1 MAAILVGEEP
11 YSFDPAVSESSNRV
25 PIISGSASSKNGS
38 RKRIVLIICGIPGE
52 LKHLS
57 NPRKINH
64 ERFRQ

>member
-25 PIISGSASSKNGS
+25 PIVSGSAGS
-38 RKRIVLIICGIPGE
+38 ESGLRKRTAIAICGVPGE

-57 NPRKINH
+57 NLRKINH
-64 ERFRQ
+64 